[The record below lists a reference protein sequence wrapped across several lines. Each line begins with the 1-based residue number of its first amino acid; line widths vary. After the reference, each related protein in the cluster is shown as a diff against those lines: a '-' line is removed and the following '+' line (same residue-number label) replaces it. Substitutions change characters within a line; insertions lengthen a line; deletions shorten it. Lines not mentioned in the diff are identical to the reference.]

1 MMASVKAAL
10 KDEMKFLFPYQ
21 MLAFL
26 VPIVVTVLLGTLL
39 SSNTHHHAPV
49 AVIDLDNSRYSR
61 ELIGKFAASP
71 EMEITAV
78 LNTPVE
84 PKTLFYQDA
93 NIAVIYLPQGL
104 EKDRYTN
111 RATNIG
117 VFYDNIN
124 TGETGDLKSALNEL
138 VALDNIEISGNDES
152 DRSLYGVMQL
162 QARNL
167 FNPQASGSNNT
178 VLGFLFFFSSMY
190 FVFGTIGMMA
200 RLRMTGTLAKI
211 LEEGNPLA
219 LMARLI
225 PYQMLFLMGTSVGL
239 VIMRLFFDLS
249 FMGHFATYLFVQVFY
264 IGTLG
269 LCCHLMGWTASNP
282 GIASARMILFL
293 PGGFILGGATGPTSG
308 MWDWVVTLSHIF
320 PLTWEHHFARDII
333 SRGAGFMDMAGIFG
347 AFLIY
352 VAVIVGIYLFV
363 FNRAR
368 ENAMH
373 TPAEAMPQEAVTE
386 R

>member
-1 MMASVKAAL
+1 MMDSVKASL
-10 KDEMKFLFPYQ
+10 RDEMKFLFPYQ

-26 VPIVVTVLLGTLL
+26 VPIVVAVLLGVLL

-61 ELIGKFAASP
+61 ELIEKFAASP
-71 EMEITAV
+71 DMKITAV
-78 LNTPVE
+78 IHAPVE
-84 PKTLFYQDA
+84 PDTLFYQDA

-104 EKDRYTN
+104 EEDRYTN

-124 TGETGDLKSALNEL
+124 TAETGELKEALNEL
-138 VALDNIEISGNDES
+138 VALDNNEISGKDES
-152 DRSLYGVMQL
+152 DRNLYGVMQL

-190 FVFGTIGMMA
+190 FVFGTIGMIA

-211 LEEGNPLA
+211 LQEGNPIA
-219 LMARLI
+219 LMVRLI
-225 PYQMLFLMGTSVGL
+225 PYGMLFLMGTSIGL
-239 VIMRLFFDLS
+239 AIMRIFFDLS
-249 FMGHFATYLFVQVFY
+249 FMGHFVTYVFVQVFY

-282 GIASARMILFL
+282 GVASARMILFL

-308 MWDWVVTLSHIF
+308 MWDWVVAVSHVF
-320 PLTWEHHFARDII
+320 PLTWEHHFVRDII
-333 SRGAGFMDMAGIFG
+333 SRGAGLMDMAGVFG
-347 AFLIY
+347 AFFIY
-352 VAVIVGIYLFV
+352 MAVIAGIYLYV
-363 FNRAR
+363 FYRAK
-368 ENAMH
+368 EKGGVSH
-373 TPAEAMPQEAVTE
+373 GKICHVKHPA
-386 R
+386 